1 MVESVNENTP
11 VEDQQKDV
19 EIEDTKAR
27 LEGEVK
33 QNKTRIPTLEQCFIC
48 WQERKLYAVRS
59 ESSPA
64 AANKEEIGF
73 VATDGNK

>member
-33 QNKTRIPTLEQCFIC
+33 PNKTRIPTLEQCSIS
-48 WQERKLYAVRS
+48 R
-59 ESSPA
+59 
-64 AANKEEIGF
+64 
-73 VATDGNK
+73 